1 MSRVFLKGLQYV
13 QNGAI
18 LHPVRQGM
26 TLKAYCYGSLPEPYH
41 VQVTCDD
48 AGIATALCS
57 CPVGTP
63 TYGRSGCKHA
73 AALLLTW
80 SKQPETFAEMD
91 DLDTVLE
98 RREKAELILLI
109 KQLLQKQPEVE
120 WELTMPPLP
129 QAKRHM
135 SIDIE
140 VYRRQVDAA
149 FDRASHQWDA
159 VYGISSDL
167 YDITYIADQFTQQGD
182 YANAIAIYEV
192 VAREILERYLSYH
205 DEDSALGTVVQDC
218 VKNLGH
224 CLASEQED
232 QNIRQRIL
240 KTIFTIY
247 RFNVDEGGY
256 GFTDDIPLELMQ
268 HTTSEEKRT
277 IAQWVRAALSET
289 DASWG
294 TTRYGGLLLA
304 LEAETLSDEE
314 FLSLGRQTNRVH
326 EVVNRLLELG
336 RVDEA
341 VQEVQ
346 SVRDRDLLKLANL
359 FLQHGQD
366 RAILPVIHERSRQ
379 TQGISVPEWLKD
391 YYLARNDT
399 NAALAAIEVM
409 FRIQFR
415 LQDYQHMR
423 ELATQL
429 GIWETKRQE
438 LLAFLQTTKHIAT
451 LVEIA
456 LDEGDVE
463 RALKL
468 LKGAPSSDQGWMYNY
483 DLASRLALKA
493 AEQAEETQPHASLDL
508 YQQHVEQLIAAQGRG
523 RGNYQ
528 AACSYLTKIRALYER
543 LGEVERWTDYIFQL
557 RKRHSRLHTLKTE
570 LTAAGL

>member
-1 MSRVFLKGLQYV
+1 MSHIPPIVEEDIRHFIGEQSFPKGLQYF

-63 TYGRSGCKHA
+63 THGRSGCKHA
-73 AALLLTW
+73 AALLLAW
-80 SKQPETFAEMD
+80 SKQPETFTEMD
-91 DLDTVLE
+91 DLDTILE

-109 KQLLQKQPEVE
+109 KQLLHKQPEME
-120 WELTMPPLP
+120 WDLTMPPLP
-129 QAKRHM
+129 QMKRSM

-140 VYRRQVDAA
+140 AYRRQIDVA
-149 FDRASHQWDA
+149 FDRAGHQWNA

-167 YDITYIADQFTQQGD
+167 YHITCIADQFAQQRD
-182 YANAIAIYEV
+182 HANAVAIYEV
-192 VAREILERYLSYH
+192 VAREILGRYLSYH

-218 VKNLGH
+218 VKSLGH
-224 CLASEQED
+224 YLVSEQED
-232 QNIRQRIL
+232 QSIRQRIL
-240 KTIFTIY
+240 KTIFAIY
-247 RFNVDEGGY
+247 RFNVDKGGY
-256 GFTDDIPLELMQ
+256 GFTNDIPPELVQ

-277 IAQWVRAALSET
+277 IAQWVRTALSEIQGA
-289 DASWG
+289 DQSAIWH
-294 TTRYGGLLLA
+294 REKYGGLLLA

-341 VQEVQ
+341 IQDVQ

-366 RAILPVIHERSRQ
+366 RAILPVIHERSQQ
-379 TQGISVPEWLKD
+379 TQWISVPEWLKD

-423 ELATQL
+423 ELATKL

-438 LLAFLQTTKHIAT
+438 LLTFLQTTKHIAT

-456 LDEGDVE
+456 LDDGDVE
-463 RALKL
+463 RALEL
-468 LKGAPSSDQGWMYNY
+468 LKGAPSSDQGWIYNY
-483 DLASRLALKA
+483 DLGSHLALKA
-493 AEQAEETQPHASLDL
+493 AELAEETQPHASLDL
-508 YQQHVEQLIAAQGRG
+508 YQQHVERLIAARGRG

-528 AACSYLTKIRALYER
+528 AACSYLTKISS
-543 LGEVERWTDYIFQL
+543 TL
-557 RKRHSRLHTLKTE
+557 RETW
-570 LTAAGL
+570 